1 MKLENYEVHLPNYS
15 IGDAIYDKI
24 GPVCESYG
32 KTVLVIGGKRALDAA
47 FDKIK
52 AAVDQTNL
60 EIIGKELY
68 GKDCTYQTVEK
79 LRRMSVYQKADMVF
93 GVGGGKALDTVKCLC
108 ITDDKPV
115 FSFPTIASNCS
126 ACTSVSIMYNEDGT
140 FLKPNFFV
148 RPVMH
153 AFIDTEII
161 AKAPSQYMW
170 AGIGDT
176 YAKYYEATIS
186 SRDERLEHFTSL
198 GVAVSLMCRNPL
210 LEYGPKA
217 FAGHKKGLC
226 TYDVEQEIAT
236 SADGKLKAVT
246 WQATPGLFAY
256 RRSIAKDVLGTDD
269 PDAVQEALADWDK
282 FNAVAEQA
290 AAKGYYML
298 SGYDDAYRTFSN
310 NVSAPWVADDGETV
324 VVDAN
329 LMKWVDQTKTY
340 TDKGYNH
347 KSSLWDATWAADQG
361 PTGKVFGFF
370 YSTWGI
376 NFTLLGNSLET
387 SVANGGKEEVGNGAY
402 GDYAV
407 CQGPQAYYWGGTWI
421 CAAAG
426 TDNVATIK
434 DVMQKLTCDAA
445 IAKKITEDT
454 QDYTNNVAAMN
465 ELAQNYSS
473 AFLGGQNHIALFAE
487 AAPKIDM
494 SNISAY
500 DQGLNESFQGAFKN
514 YFDGNATIDEAK
526 AQFESII
533 SEKYPELVNFQ
544 WPDAE

>member
-1 MKLENYEVHLPNYS
+1 MRILSIRTGFLSYFYKGKSVNMKLENYEVHLPNYS

-210 LEYGPKA
+210 LEYGPEA
-217 FAGHKKGLC
+217 FADHKKKLC
-226 TYDVEQEIAT
+226 TYDVEQVVLAIVVTTGIASIFLTKDFTPDYNSGLAHAIFYALTKYPVIEQRHLHGEVVGFGVLLALLVDGQEEEFEKIYQLNREIGLPV
-236 SADGKLKAVT
+236 SLKEIEITEDEWKESMGHIPKMSDVEHYPYKVT
-246 WQATPGLFAY
+246 REMLE
-256 RRSIAKDVLGTDD
+256 
-269 PDAVQEALADWDK
+269 DA
-282 FNAVAEQA
+282 
-290 AAKGYYML
+290 
-298 SGYDDAYRTFSN
+298 
-310 NVSAPWVADDGETV
+310 
-324 VVDAN
+324 
-329 LMKWVDQTKTY
+329 
-340 TDKGYNH
+340 
-347 KSSLWDATWAADQG
+347 
-361 PTGKVFGFF
+361 
-370 YSTWGI
+370 
-376 NFTLLGNSLET
+376 
-387 SVANGGKEEVGNGAY
+387 
-402 GDYAV
+402 
-407 CQGPQAYYWGGTWI
+407 
-421 CAAAG
+421 
-426 TDNVATIK
+426 
-434 DVMQKLTCDAA
+434 MQKL
-445 IAKKITEDT
+445 KERVRK
-454 QDYTNNVAAMN
+454 
-465 ELAQNYSS
+465 
-473 AFLGGQNHIALFAE
+473 
-487 AAPKIDM
+487 
-494 SNISAY
+494 
-500 DQGLNESFQGAFKN
+500 DQSHE
-514 YFDGNATIDEAK
+514 E
-526 AQFESII
+526 
-533 SEKYPELVNFQ
+533 
-544 WPDAE
+544 